1 MNRASLRHAWD
12 AREPREQRILAGGAV
27 ICVLLLGWALIWH
40 PLSRARQDLLAQL
53 SARQQDLAFLQQA
66 EPQLKNLR
74 QRDQTGGARRQGQS
88 LLALADASA
97 RKAGLGPKIRR
108 IEPLDNKRIRL
119 EYKAADFDVL
129 MAWLSDLKRHYGISA
144 DDLSLDRAAGTGQV
158 NVRLT
163 LSEP

>member
-1 MNRASLRHAWD
+1 MNRATLRHAWA

-27 ICVLLLGWALIWH
+27 ICLLLLGWALIWH

-88 LLALADASA
+88 LLALADSSA
-97 RKAGLGPKIRR
+97 RKAGLGPNIKR